1 MLPSRK
7 KTTSRIYIYKVRD
20 ETGKSFCGLV
30 EAPDP
35 RAIKKNLRSSNLYF
49 VSARPFRTSQLYRKK
64 VSLETL
70 LMFTHRMYSLIEAGI
85 PILSSLN
92 ILWRQTEDLTMQLVV
107 SRMMLQIE
115 SGNSLS
121 EAVAE
126 FPNIFSNIYIA
137 MITVGESGAGLVP
150 LLKELSLYLEAQKQ
164 FISRIK
170 RATIYPSIVM
180 VIALLVML
188 FMFIFVVPTFQRV
201 LNSINAEMPMI
212 TQVLMFIS
220 DTIRTV
226 YFPVISLAV
235 LLGLYYLYRY
245 MERVPK
251 MRRIL
256 DDWKMKVP
264 ILGEIVY
271 ILSLGRFTRTLG
283 LLSGS
288 GLQIIRSL
296 QIARSTIGNQK
307 IEDAVHDV
315 EQQISQGISL
325 YEAFRSVPVFPVIML
340 EMVGI
345 AEKKGNIS
353 VAFEKLAV
361 HFDEK
366 ADYLLNRFLV
376 LLEPILIIVV
386 GSIVGFILAGV
397 YLPIFSLWK
406 GFAG

>member
-1 MLPSRK
+1 MPPSRK
-7 KTTSRIYIYKVRD
+7 KTTNQIFIYKVRD

-30 EAPDP
+30 EAVDAQ
-35 RAIKKNLRSSNLYF
+35 AIKKNLRSSNLYF
-49 VSARPFRTSQLYRKK
+49 ISAHPFRTSQLYRKK
-64 VSLETL
+64 VSLDLL
-70 LMFTHRMYSLIEAGI
+70 LMFTHRLYSLIEAGI

-107 SRMMLQIE
+107 SRMMIQIE
-115 SGNSLS
+115 NGNTLT
-121 EAVAE
+121 EAVSE

-170 RATIYPSIVM
+170 RATIYPSIVLI
-180 VIALLVML
+180 IAALVMM
-188 FMFIFVVPTFQRV
+188 FMFIFVVPTFERV

-212 TQVLMFIS
+212 TQILMFIS
-220 DTIRTV
+220 NIIRTV
-226 YFPVISLAV
+226 YFPVAFFLV
-235 LLGLYYLYRY
+235 LGGLYYLYRNL
-245 MERVPK
+245 ERVPRL
-251 MRRIL
+251 RRL
-256 DDWKMKVP
+256 FDNWKIRMP
-264 ILGEIVY
+264 ILGEIIY
-271 ILSLGRFTRTLG
+271 ILSLGRFVRTLG

-288 GLQIIRSL
+288 GLQITRSL
-296 QIARSTIGNQK
+296 QIARSTIGNK
-307 IEDAVHDV
+307 KLEASVYEV
-315 EQQISQGISL
+315 EEQISQGVAL
-325 YEAFRSVPVFPVIML
+325 YEAFRSQPIFPVIML
-340 EMVGI
+340 EMIGI
-345 AEKKGNIS
+345 AERKGNIS
-353 VAFEKLAV
+353 LAFEKLAV

-386 GSIVGFILAGV
+386 GGIVGFILAGV

>member
-1 MLPSRK
+1 VPLSQK
-7 KTTSRIYIYKVRD
+7 KTTNRIFIYKIRD
-20 ETGKSFCGLV
+20 ETGKSFCGLI
-30 EAPDP
+30 EATDP
-35 RAIKKNLRSSNLYF
+35 RMIKKNLRSSNLYF

-85 PILSSLN
+85 PILSALN
-92 ILWRQTEDLTMQLVV
+92 ILWRQTEDLTMQLVA

-115 SGNSLS
+115 RGNSLS
-121 EAVAE
+121 EAVSE

-150 LLKELSLYLEAQKQ
+150 LLKELSVYLEAQKQ

-170 RATIYPSIVM
+170 RATIYPSFVLI
-180 VIALLVML
+180 IAMLVML
-188 FMFIFVVPTFQRV
+188 GMFIFVVPIFERV
-201 LNSINAEMPMI
+201 LSGINAEMPML

-220 DTIRTV
+220 NLIRTV
-226 YFPVISLAV
+226 YFWIILAAFLV
-235 LLGLYYLYRY
+235 GGYFLYRN

-251 MRRIL
+251 LRRMMA
-256 DDWKMKVP
+256 DVKMKIP
-264 ILGEIVY
+264 ILGEIIY
-271 ILSLGRFTRTLG
+271 ILSLGRFVRTLG

-307 IEDAVHDV
+307 IEDAVQEV
-315 EQQISQGISL
+315 EQEIAQGVAL
-325 YEAFRSVPVFPVIML
+325 YEAFRSAPVFPVIML
-340 EMVGI
+340 EMIGI

-353 VAFEKLAV
+353 IAFEKLAV

-366 ADYLLNRFLV
+366 ADYLLNRFLI
-376 LLEPILIIVV
+376 LLEPILIILV

-397 YLPIFSLWK
+397 YLPIFSIWK
-406 GFAG
+406 GLAV

>member
-1 MLPSRK
+1 VLPSRK